1 MSFVRGPLTNVYNIC
16 FKSRTF
22 PEKFKMARI
31 KPLYKKG
38 DIYNVKNYRPIS
50 VWSLFSKILERL
62 MYNGLT
68 VFENKYSMLTEGQNG
83 FREKKSTDT
92 AIHSSIVRMHKTL
105 DSG

>member
-1 MSFVRGPLTNVYNIC
+1 
-16 FKSRTF
+16 
-22 PEKFKMARI
+22 
-31 KPLYKKG
+31 
-38 DIYNVKNYRPIS
+38 
-50 VWSLFSKILERL
+50 